1 MSERSERLER
11 AGDFVL
17 GLLDETE
24 SKAAEAAMRTDP
36 EFRQAVET
44 FSRAMAPLDLA
55 ALPDTVPADLWD
67 KVAAATADL
76 AQNRVAQPAATVVPI
91 ATTAP
96 RPTQRWQGLAL
107 AASLLVGAGLGYFG
121 GWLTAPLP
129 EPVVIVVLETPQN
142 LPGAVFEAFADNS
155 VRIVPLQDFD
165 VPEGQVLQ
173 VWTLYDP
180 EVGPISLGTL
190 PRAEVS
196 VLEGPP
202 QPTPVAEQ
210 LYEIT
215 LEPAPGSPTGRPTG
229 PILVKGLA
237 RRLPG

>member
-1 MSERSERLER
+1 MSELTERLER
-11 AGDFVL
+11 AGEFVL
-17 GLLDETE
+17 GLLEGAE
-24 SKAAEAAMRTDP
+24 KQAAETAMQTDP
-36 EFRQAVET
+36 EFRQAVEA
-44 FSRAMAPLDLA
+44 FSRSMAPLDLA
-55 ALPDTVPADLWD
+55 ARPEAVPPEMWTR
-67 KVAAATADL
+67 VAAATADL
-76 AQNRVAQPAATVVPI
+76 PQERDAQPPATVVPLPV
-91 ATTAP
+91 AAP
-96 RPTQRWQGLAL
+96 RRRWQGLAL

-121 GWLTAPLP
+121 GWLSASTP
-129 EPVVIVVLETPQN
+129 EPVVIVVLETPEN

-155 VRIVPLQDFD
+155 VRVVPLQDFE
-165 VPEGQVLQ
+165 VPAGQILQ
-173 VWTLYDP
+173 VWTLYDTD
-180 EVGPISLGTL
+180 VGPVSLGTL

-237 RRLPG
+237 RSLPR

>member
-1 MSERSERLER
+1 MSEQSERMER
-11 AGDFVL
+11 VGNFVL
-17 GLLDETE
+17 GLMDEAE
-24 SKAAEAAMRTDP
+24 RRAAEAAMRTDP
-36 EFRQAVET
+36 EFRQAVEA
-44 FSRAMAPLDLA
+44 FSRSMSPLDLA
-55 ALPDTVPADLWD
+55 AAPDPVPAGMWD
-67 KVAAATADL
+67 KVAAATAGL
-76 AQNRVAQPAATVVPI
+76 AQDTVAQPAATVVPI
-91 ATTAP
+91 TNTAP
-96 RPTQRWQGLAL
+96 RPRQRWQGLPL
-107 AASLLVGAGLGYFG
+107 AASLLVGVGLGYFG
-121 GWLTAPLP
+121 GWLSASPP
-129 EPVVIVVLETPQN
+129 QPVVIVVLETSEN

-155 VRIVPLQDFD
+155 VRIVPLEDFV

-196 VLEGPP
+196 VLEGRPLP
-202 QPTPVAEQ
+202 RPVAEQ